1 MAEITINLE
10 EGSSKSVEAPLR
22 RCNVRRAAAKGTE
35 PPRKARISVYIT
47 TMTCLFTLTVLA
59 RSNEEVVQP
68 WESIRGLTGLL
79 VFLFAGVTACNMFL
93 EWTEGEMKRGRP
105 YITSHYVKASIFRI
119 RLKYTSKNLS
129 FHPYKGNLRG
139 AGRVQD
145 IRQHKWIF
153 YTRFFLTL
161 GETDEKTD
169 FDALFSLKWW
179 KKPEPPVEGQEVV
192 HFATFVSNFLETLD
206 TKLTQLS
213 SNISSSNE
221 LDVYIAAVRLWSIS
235 PPSDRDGEIRS
246 KWVNFLNEMATFLED
261 RYKKPDAAKK

>member
-93 EWTEGEMKRGRP
+93 EWTE
-105 YITSHYVKASIFRI
+105 
-119 RLKYTSKNLS
+119 
-129 FHPYKGNLRG
+129 
-139 AGRVQD
+139 D